1 MSHHRD
7 TDQILGFTF
16 GEVLP
21 ENSCILVDM
30 YVRTIRGQS
39 EMEGRR
45 GGLVFHEAVLQEILS
60 AKDRILTAMAEVGA
74 DQNILPPSRLPVPDR
89 DQGPTLRST
98 GGDLFLCNSFGISE
112 VVPESGAVAAV
123 LEISPLVPGAEA
135 YEGEYL
141 IPHQVLASLLD
152 AIPKALAKIELNSS
166 SVQHFH

>member
-45 GGLVFHEAVLQEILS
+45 GGLVFHQAVLQEILD
-60 AKDRILTAMAEVGA
+60 AKDRILEAMAELGA
-74 DQNILPPSRLPVPDR
+74 NQDILPSSRLPVPAW
-89 DQGPTLRST
+89 DQGPTLKST
-98 GGDLFLCNSFGISE
+98 GGDLFLCDSFGITE

-123 LEISPLVPGAEA
+123 IEITQLVKGAET

-141 IPHQVLASLLD
+141 LPHQVLVSLLD
-152 AIPKALAKIELNSS
+152 TIPKVLSKIEQRSS
-166 SVQHFH
+166 STGRAH